1 MSQIKT
7 ESISNVAGT
16 KDIDVDDMINSSV
29 CRAWINFKA
38 TSTAEIIDDFNCSSL
53 IDNATGSFSFS
64 FDENMADDEYLIAGG
79 GVYDLATN
87 AANSDI
93 NINPYRN
100 ATYKTTSSFRTSVTS
115 NGGAY
120 DAARVY
126 ILFFG
131 N

>member
-1 MSQIKT
+1 MGGVKA
-7 ESISNVAGT
+7 EAISNVAGT
-16 KDIDVDDMINSSV
+16 KTTDTGDLVDGA

-38 TSTAEIIDDFNCSSL
+38 TATAEIIDDFNCSSL

-64 FDENMADDEYLIAGG
+64 FDTDMTDAEYLIAGG
-79 GVYDLATN
+79 GVYDLATD

-100 ATYKTTSSFRTSVTS
+100 AAYKTTSSFRTSVTS